1 MPRMERKTVRFSR
14 AKPTMRRVSRSGLQ
28 SRRRSAAGAGAGGT
42 PRLASQPA
50 PARASTVAET
60 VASPPIFTSAPPRI
74 VPSRMA
80 AKVPICKGVA
90 ADQLVGVEMLRQDA
104 VLDRPEDRRV
114 RAHQEDHPEQQGH
127 AVEVEAGGPEQHDPD
142 LEQLHEPD
150 DPRLV
155 ELVRDLSRA
164 RREEEEGKREQ
175 AGAQVDERVLG
186 ERRAAHPEREQD
198 DERVLEQVV
207 VQGPQELGP
216 EEGPEPSRPQQL
228 ELAHP
233 LPRLISS

>member
-1 MPRMERKTVRFSR
+1 MPRVERKTVRFSR
-14 AKPTMRRVSRSGLQ
+14 AKPTMRRVSRSGFQ
-28 SRRRSAAGAGAGGT
+28 SRRRSAAGAGAGRT

-50 PARASTVAET
+50 P
-60 VASPPIFTSAPPRI
+60 
-74 VPSRMA
+74 
-80 AKVPICKGVA
+80 
-90 ADQLVGVEMLRQDA
+90 
-104 VLDRPEDRRV
+104 
-114 RAHQEDHPEQQGH
+114 
-127 AVEVEAGGPEQHDPD
+127 
-142 LEQLHEPD
+142 
-150 DPRLV
+150 
-155 ELVRDLSRA
+155 A

-186 ERRAAHPEREQD
+186 EHYATHPEREQD